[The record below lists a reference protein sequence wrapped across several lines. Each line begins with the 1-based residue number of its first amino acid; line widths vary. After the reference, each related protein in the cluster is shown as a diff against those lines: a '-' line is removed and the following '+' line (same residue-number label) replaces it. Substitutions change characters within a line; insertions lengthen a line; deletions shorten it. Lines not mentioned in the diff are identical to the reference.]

1 MSNFFDQ
8 LSTGFTNASR
18 TVSQKVKNLNDTNKL
33 TSQVKTEQNNIHQNL
48 VAIGQKYYDLCR
60 DNPDEEFRG
69 MVEAIIKSEQTI
81 ARLQQEIESVR
92 AREPELM
99 PVPEQQTIGNA
110 GASGASDFR
119 TCPNCGSRSQGDS
132 AFCSHCGQKLA
143 VQAAQYDKIYQQNP
157 ASSVQNSVNVVTE
170 EQANAAQASAVEPEP
185 EPEYIDAQ
193 ITEPEFNSASAFCPY
208 CGKKLSVPGARFCS
222 ECGSTL

>member
-1 MSNFFDQ
+1 MPSKFFDQ
-8 LSTGFTNASR
+8 LSAGFTNASR

-60 DNPDEEFRG
+60 DNPDEEFQA

-99 PVPEQQTIGNA
+99 SVPGQSTINININTP
-110 GASGASDFR
+110 SDFR

-132 AFCSHCGQKLA
+132 AFCPHCGQNLTS
-143 VQAAQYDKIYQQNP
+143 QTAQYDQIYQQN
-157 ASSVQNSVNVVTE
+157 S
-170 EQANAAQASAVEPEP
+170 AQDLTQDAEPESVP
-185 EPEYIDAQ
+185 DTEDSIAQVFAEELKID
-193 ITEPEFNSASAFCPY
+193 PDFNPAPDSAPVSSFCPY
-208 CGKKLSVPGARFCS
+208 CGNKLSIPNARFCS
-222 ECGSTL
+222 ECGRTL